1 MLKKNLSDLLR
12 QETEKAPEGDR
23 TLALEAQVKSLEE
36 DLAAAHVKN
45 QHLEAQVKA
54 LEAELT
60 QASLNQQALDKELQN
75 QQDLVKKLNTN
86 LQNETKKP
94 PSPTAPA
101 PKPPQ
106 ALPVRAKP
114 PAITQ
119 KRRASYQAP
128 SGNPIRLTNEDIG
141 WFD

>member
-12 QETEKAPEGDR
+12 QETEKAREGDR
-23 TLALEAQVKSLEE
+23 TQALEAQVQSLETE
-36 DLAAAHVKN
+36 LASAQAKN

-54 LEAELT
+54 LEAQLT
-60 QASLNQQALDKELQN
+60 QASLNQQE
-75 QQDLVKKLNTN
+75 LVKKLHTN
-86 LQNETKKP
+86 LQNEVKKP
-94 PSPTAPA
+94 PSRTAPA
-101 PKPPQ
+101 SKPPQ
-106 ALPVRAKP
+106 ALPVKAKP

-128 SGNPIRLTNEDIG
+128 NGNPIRLTNEDIG